1 MPQPNI
7 LVLMTDQ
14 QRHDALCCSGND
26 EIRTPNLDAL
36 AASGVRF
43 SQAVTPTP
51 VCVAARMSFIT
62 GHRVSQTHWV
72 GNNAIPG
79 PIPELPTMMGTL
91 LNAGYWTQG
100 IGKMHFRG
108 RHYGLQHLQTM
119 EEGVDHYIDD
129 DYIRYL
135 RANGVR
141 TRFPKGFRDLL
152 MMQPQTCGIPVEHH
166 MNTWVADQSV
176 EFLQE
181 HVRHRTEQ
189 PFFLWSSWISPHP
202 PFAPC
207 EPYDS
212 IYDPG
217 KMGLPHY
224 ADRPI
229 EDLPPGLL
237 NQRGRLDGS
246 HRDPDR
252 IRRVRALYNG
262 LVSHVDDGVGQ
273 ILAELEN
280 LGIAD
285 NTVVLFVSDHG
296 EMLGDHGIGQKFCP
310 YEHSVR
316 IPFLL
321 CWPGRTDAGR
331 VSNDLVSLLD
341 VYPTI
346 LDELGI
352 PYSTDHPPLTGTSL
366 LGQSGGGLGIERDA
380 MVIDFGAERT
390 RWMALRSQ
398 DRFYTFFAN
407 GGVEECYD
415 LAGDPWEERNLID
428 DPPGWVADWKARLID
443 WEHEHGL
450 SQSFDGNTLRSY
462 DAPPPPREEDC
473 RYINLNDGAWPKR
486 MPLDEKDDIESFPE
500 AFDRMISKET
510 SLSPDKLSIA
520 QYREKIEASKPN
532 AEGGESL
539 VGTVWEDA
547 WIDAKTS
554 SG

>member
-1 MPQPNI
+1 MPRPNI

-14 QRHDALCCSGND
+14 QRHDALRCSGNH
-26 EIRTPNLDAL
+26 EINTPNLNAL

-72 GNNAIPG
+72 GNNVIPG

-91 LNAGYWTQG
+91 LNAGYRTQG

-108 RHYGLQHLQTM
+108 RHFGLQHLQTM
-119 EEGVDHYIDD
+119 EECVDHYVDD
-129 DYIRYL
+129 DYLRYL
-135 RANGVR
+135 RANDVR

-166 MNTWVADQSV
+166 MNTWVADRSV
-176 EFLQE
+176 EFLRE
-181 HVRHRTEQ
+181 HTRHRTSQ

-207 EPYDS
+207 EPYDAM
-212 IYDPG
+212 YDPDE
-217 KMGLPHY
+217 MALPHY

-229 EDLPPGLL
+229 EELPPGLRS
-237 NQRGRLDGS
+237 QRGRLDGS

-262 LVSHVDDGVGQ
+262 LVTHVDDGVGR
-273 ILAELEN
+273 ILAELDA

-310 YEHSVR
+310 YEHSIR

-321 CWPGRTDAGR
+321 RWPGRTEAGR
-331 VSNDLVSLLD
+331 VSDDLVSLLD
-341 VYPTI
+341 VYPTV
-346 LDELGI
+346 LSELNI
-352 PYSTDHPPLTGTSL
+352 PYATDPPPLTGASL
-366 LGQSGGGLGIERDA
+366 LGRPGGGLGAERDVMA
-380 MVIDFGAERT
+380 IDFGAERS
-390 RWMALRSQ
+390 RWIALRSQ
-398 DRFYTFFAN
+398 DRMYIYFAN

-415 LAGDPWEERNLID
+415 LATDPWESQNLIRHS
-428 DPPGWVADWKARLID
+428 PSWAAEWRRRLVE
-443 WEHEHGL
+443 WEQTHGL
-450 SQSFDGNTLRSY
+450 ESSFEGPALRSY
-462 DAPPPPREEDC
+462 EAPPPPREEDC
-473 RYINLNDGAWPKR
+473 RNITLNEGAWPKR
-486 MPLDEKDDIESFPE
+486 MPSDDRDNIESFPE
-500 AFDRMISKET
+500 AFDRMISKEP

-520 QYREKIEASKPN
+520 QYRQLIESSTPD
-532 AEGGESL
+532 AEGGEGL
-539 VGTVWEDA
+539 MGTKWEAA
-547 WIDAKTS
+547 WLKAEAS
-554 SG
+554 